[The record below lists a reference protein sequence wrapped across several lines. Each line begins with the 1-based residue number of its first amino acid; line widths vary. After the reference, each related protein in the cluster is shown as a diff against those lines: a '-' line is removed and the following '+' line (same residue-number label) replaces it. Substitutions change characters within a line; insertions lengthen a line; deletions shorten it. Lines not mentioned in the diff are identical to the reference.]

1 MEGIAEPTRDREGI
15 MFSRLTAALIAVL
28 IAIFTGLAWLAFHYY
43 GQSVEKDK
51 TITTVTGERDE
62 AQFTLGN
69 YTTTVRLF
77 NDIAKANDDA
87 KKQSTLESQ
96 RTKAG
101 IKNDIANDGCAN
113 LRIPSSAV
121 DRVRTH
127 SNKIRNYPA
136 STNPEQLTF

>member
-1 MEGIAEPTRDREGI
+1 MSGK
-15 MFSRLTAALIAVL
+15 LTAALVAILTL
-28 IAIFTGLAWLAFHYY
+28 ILFGFGFVAFHYQAKAA
-43 GQSVEKDK
+43 GLEKDK
-51 TITTVTGERDE
+51 TILTGERDV

-87 KKQSTLESQ
+87 KKQSTLDSQ

-101 IKNDIANDGCAN
+101 IKNDIANDSCTN
-113 LRIPSSAV
+113 LLVPVSAI
-121 DRVRTH
+121 DRLRTH